1 MWPWQLLAAVDWD
14 FSHHQ
19 PCHRRPCAMVSR
31 GAFPAQDMPHGASEA
46 GTQQSDPCRSTTNW
60 PSSLAMPML
69 PISTAAHSAQ
79 APSLVCAARG
89 LLRATAI
96 VTASARCTMLL
107 GSRGRA
113 GRGQT
118 VGRVDSSR
126 PATASRDGL
135 CCFEQHRGGREDT
148 RGRQRA
154 LEDAMRRRPT
164 FIASMCM
171 RKGTR
176 PATRPLWRARA
187 GMRES
192 RRLRRGCSCD
202 CSAARP
208 RWPLPSS
215 PGSLAAPSQQQ
226 RPASSDA
233 CQCHPSAIPAPSQQR
248 IPAAP

>member
-1 MWPWQLLAAVDWD
+1 
-14 FSHHQ
+14 
-19 PCHRRPCAMVSR
+19 MVSR
-31 GAFPAQDMPHGASEA
+31 GAFPAQDMPDGASEA

-89 LLRATAI
+89 FLRATAI

-107 GSRGRA
+107 GSRGVQA
-113 GRGQT
+113 EGRQSG
-118 VGRVDSSR
+118 VWIPRVQRRRRGMVCAASSS
-126 PATASRDGL
+126 T
-135 CCFEQHRGGREDT
+135 EGGREDT
-148 RGRQRA
+148 RGRQRGRQRA

-171 RKGTR
+171 RKGMR

-202 CSAARP
+202 CSAP
-208 RWPLPSS
+208 HGQGGPS
-215 PGSLAAPSQQQ
+215 PAALAAQQPSPQQ
-226 RPASSDA
+226 RPASSHA

>member
-1 MWPWQLLAAVDWD
+1 
-14 FSHHQ
+14 
-19 PCHRRPCAMVSR
+19 MVSR
-31 GAFPAQDMPHGASEA
+31 GAFPAQDMPDGASEA

-60 PSSLAMPML
+60 PSSLAMLAMPML

-118 VGRVDSSR
+118 VGRLDSSR

-135 CCFEQHRGGREDT
+135 CCFEQHRGRARGHERAPERAPEGA
-148 RGRQRA
+148 RGR
-154 LEDAMRRRPT
+154 DA
-164 FIASMCM
+164 S
-171 RKGTR
+171 
-176 PATRPLWRARA
+176 PANVYSKHVHAQGNEA
-187 GMRES
+187 GDE
-192 RRLRRGCSCD
+192 
-202 CSAARP
+202 A
-208 RWPLPSS
+208 PLPSTGGNARIKAAAAS
-215 PGSLAAPSQQQ
+215 RLFLLLQCRTAMLAPTQQQPWQPGSPAQPAAIPS
-226 RPASSDA
+226 
-233 CQCHPSAIPAPSQQR
+233 HPSSIPAPSQQR